1 MKGITSM
8 RKSTKVILAPRA
20 AGVLTA
26 AGLAE
31 RYGLLVMD
39 GTESGKT
46 LIVQDHGITYRNRTG
61 TGTGAGTGT
70 GQDTSAS
77 GTGHAAGLLSG
88 RPA

>member
-1 MKGITSM
+1 M

-39 GTESGKT
+39 GTESGQT

-61 TGTGAGTGT
+61 TGTGT

-77 GTGHAAGLLSG
+77 GTGHAAGLLSR